1 MEILLIFAFISGL
14 VTIFAPCI
22 WPLLPIILSSTTT
35 GGRRKPLGITL
46 GILLSFGLLTLTIS
60 YIVKIIP
67 FDPEILRYIAVIV
80 IGLLGFTLIVPKLSA
95 LPEGYVSR
103 FSGKFGGLDRS
114 QHPGLVSGFI
124 TGLALGVVWT
134 PCAGPILATIATL
147 AATQS
152 VNLNVILVTATYII
166 GVGIPLFIFAT
177 LGKYIFTKSRVLTKY
192 TGRIQQIFGV
202 VMVVTAILI
211 ATNYDKVLQA
221 KLLDFFPSYG
231 NFLINLE
238 SSDNIKQELKNLKGT
253 ANGIEDMLGKPF
265 EMPKNSSLPVL
276 AKAPEI
282 IGITNWLN
290 SKPLKLSDL
299 KGKVVLVDFW
309 TYTCINC
316 IRTLPHI
323 TSWYE
328 KYKDKGFVVI
338 GVHTPEFEFEKDT
351 ANVQNAVKQYKIN
364 YPVAQ
369 DNDFATWNNY
379 SNQYWPAKYL
389 IDKNGQIR
397 YFHFGEG
404 KYEETEKAIQ
414 ELLKETGQTIDS
426 QLSEMPDETPKIR
439 FSPETYLGSNRMQYY
454 YPGGNTGN
462 VSKNF
467 TLSDNIIY
475 NSFGLG
481 GNWEIEEESATAGK
495 NAVLNYN
502 FYANKVFLVMRPGTT
517 KSRTVKVY
525 LDGKPVNSSN
535 AGSDVQNGIISI
547 DSDRLYNLIDLKGNF
562 GNHILKLEFGSG
574 IEIFAFTFG

>member
-1 MEILLIFAFISGL
+1 
-14 VTIFAPCI
+14 
-22 WPLLPIILSSTTT
+22 
-35 GGRRKPLGITL
+35 
-46 GILLSFGLLTLTIS
+46 
-60 YIVKIIP
+60 
-67 FDPEILRYIAVIV
+67 
-80 IGLLGFTLIVPKLSA
+80 
-95 LPEGYVSR
+95 
-103 FSGKFGGLDRS
+103 
-114 QHPGLVSGFI
+114 
-124 TGLALGVVWT
+124 
-134 PCAGPILATIATL
+134 
-147 AATQS
+147 
-152 VNLNVILVTATYII
+152 
-166 GVGIPLFIFAT
+166 
-177 LGKYIFTKSRVLTKY
+177 
-192 TGRIQQIFGV
+192 
-202 VMVVTAILI
+202 
-211 ATNYDKVLQA
+211 
-221 KLLDFFPSYG
+221 
-231 NFLINLE
+231 
-238 SSDNIKQELKNLKGT
+238 
-253 ANGIEDMLGKPF
+253 
-265 EMPKNSSLPVL
+265 
-276 AKAPEI
+276 
-282 IGITNWLN
+282 
-290 SKPLKLSDL
+290 
-299 KGKVVLVDFW
+299 
-309 TYTCINC
+309 
-316 IRTLPHI
+316 
-323 TSWYE
+323 
-328 KYKDKGFVVI
+328 
-338 GVHTPEFEFEKDT
+338 
-351 ANVQNAVKQYKIN
+351 
-364 YPVAQ
+364 
-369 DNDFATWNNY
+369 NDFATWNNY